1 MNSKHIS
8 ENNEKDLK
16 SLESRKSFNNILKLS
31 LNVKIE
37 KRMFSVD
44 TLLVKNIRFR
54 EENEFIDSNNCIICE
69 ISFTML
75 KNKLFW

>member
-37 KRMFSVD
+37 KRMFSED